1 MEAWSYRNDS
11 FVWWLVVEIS
21 QGSVDWRPM
30 MINLCSIIP
39 LDQTDAIDRNEMMR
53 WCDEPVDASCFC
65 TIVIAKYAFSCWV
78 ERTWVN
84 ALKKACLSVV
94 NGDLSIDGWWNCKRT
109 LIVGAWINQRAPVV
123 LWLLLLQIVERE
135 DTVRFVWC
143 TCCEKKPRLNNAR
156 N

>member
-109 LIVGAWINQRAPVV
+109 LIVGAWINQKSARCALVV
-123 LWLLLLQIVERE
+123 VAADRWERRYSSFCL
-135 DTVRFVWC
+135 VYVLR
-143 TCCEKKPRLNNAR
+143 KKATSNSKQR
-156 N
+156 